1 MSKARAGGW
10 RNGVGALCRNFQRDS
25 GERGGGG
32 LGALNVNLGTDGGFE
47 VIWQMGRRRR
57 A

>member
-1 MSKARAGGW
+1 MES
-10 RNGVGALCRNFQRDS
+10 VLCVETFSEIR
-25 GERGGGG
+25 ERGGGG

>member
-1 MSKARAGGW
+1 M
-10 RNGVGALCRNFQRDS
+10 LCVETFSEIR
-25 GERGGGG
+25 ERGGGGG

-47 VIWQMGRRRR
+47 VIWQMGRWRR